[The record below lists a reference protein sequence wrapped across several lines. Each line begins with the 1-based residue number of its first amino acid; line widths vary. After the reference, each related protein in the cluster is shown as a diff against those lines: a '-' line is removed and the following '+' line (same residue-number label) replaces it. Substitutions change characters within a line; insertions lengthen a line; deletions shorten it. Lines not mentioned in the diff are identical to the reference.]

1 MCAGLHSL
9 GNILS
14 LGSRTCFAQRVHK
27 FTAFNFEGQKVAFS
41 NKMQREVLQE
51 ADFEEGSE
59 GVWRRSFKL
68 KFGCGKYPQRFH
80 TSFVSNA
87 KVVVDFCTFFRSF
100 EKTSPFDLSVSWL
113 CRGAEKGHVVIHGT
127 GLVALT
133 FQRFPLVL
141 GFHNVPC
148 MKLQIS

>member
-59 GVWRRSFKL
+59 GVWWRSFKL

-80 TSFVSNA
+80 TSFVSLKLGVAVARLKTQKTTNP
-87 KVVVDFCTFFRSF
+87 FFASKKPLS
-100 EKTSPFDLSVSWL
+100 EDSHHPMSP
-113 CRGAEKGHVVIHGT
+113 
-127 GLVALT
+127 
-133 FQRFPLVL
+133 
-141 GFHNVPC
+141 
-148 MKLQIS
+148 